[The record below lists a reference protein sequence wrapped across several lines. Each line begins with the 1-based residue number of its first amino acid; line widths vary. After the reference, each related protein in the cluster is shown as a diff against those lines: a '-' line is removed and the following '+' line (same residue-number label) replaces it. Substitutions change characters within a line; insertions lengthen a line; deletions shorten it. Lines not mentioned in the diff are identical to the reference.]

1 MTFGF
6 GIVSHCPQ
14 HEKLHL
20 KLAWQAKASDGAAM
34 SSAIVAVAPA
44 QAAAPGRDGNDDCG
58 DKERKVLRSALMIF
72 RDDVIKRDRELGRR
86 PKIASTEYWN
96 SVKNEW
102 ASLGPERKRAYEDQ
116 AASEQDMIKAQ
127 RKRRQLAARSRSS
140 AAGPGPP
147 AERQPTPQLLEQAEN
162 SYSGSTIYINQ
173 ALEAS
178 QMHSQLAV
186 PAMQRSSLMVA
197 AKSCYPLPE
206 PLFVEYLQRNR
217 GGIVARCNDFKEKC
231 QKIQGG
237 TDFPTEVTYHLHC
250 GAVCSRTTAGDK
262 VKFHKEIKAAF
273 ATYVS
278 KHFKTA
284 LDVAS
289 SDVLFAIE
297 VFGKSLLDGSPASS
311 VTFAAMTVATGRRA
325 QFEAEQTFVPCRVV
339 ESADEYEGFLLEYIT
354 DKIETKAKRP
364 SNRVVDDRVLRQH
377 DADEMAA
384 VLMASEG
391 FSDIDRV
398 VLRRLVW
405 HSQLD
410 SEQGGL
416 HRLQVRGTH
425 ATEPMVVEKYVDS
438 AAAAIVDHGG
448 GDGDGDV
455 DFLEMLAAGPQRPR
469 AARAPAKKVSK
480 PKPKPDR
487 PAEPAAAGD
496 AASVLGG
503 DYDML
508 WQEVEEAGADVEAV
522 PVMLLLGA
530 AELQED
536 AEEEHHKR
544 GKQADGDDAREADQD
559 SEPDSGESSASSVVG
574 EEAPAGPQAPP
585 VPPPGAVVDLQQL
598 LARHGLTERYM
609 RLYNGEKQ
617 IGRVQNVCGNF
628 KALCACHG
636 PDCTMWVSVSSKG
649 LSQNRAS
656 AVMYRWLADGRAM
669 SHKEHGVFARDL
681 KTQLGI
687 KTR

>member
-86 PKIASTEYWN
+86 PKIASTEYWD

-237 TDFPTEVTYHLHC
+237 TGFPTEVTYHLHC

-297 VFGKSLLDGSPASS
+297 VSGKSLLDGSPASS
-311 VTFAAMTVATGRRA
+311 VTFAAMTVTTGRRA

-438 AAAAIVDHGG
+438 AAAAIVDHGD

-544 GKQADGDDAREADQD
+544 GEQADGDDACEADQD

-574 EEAPAGPQAPP
+574 EEAPAGPQAPL

-609 RLYNGEKQ
+609 RLYDGEKQ